1 MRLQRRWYADCCTAL
16 SELRIAC
23 LAPLGEFGT
32 SLWQYSVSSRGLM
45 QADDAFVLDATA
57 REEQAADQAC
67 HIAVDPSGAICG
79 VFMGSKAAV
88 TPFALQVRT
97 AAVLDPVSSTSIAA
111 AVAASLSRRLG

>member
-1 MRLQRRWYADCCTAL
+1 M
-16 SELRIAC
+16 
-23 LAPLGEFGT
+23 APLGEFGT
-32 SLWQYSVSSRGLM
+32 SLWQSSAFSGSLM

-79 VFMGSKAAV
+79 MFMGSKAAL

-97 AAVLDPVSSTSIAA
+97 AAVLDPICSTFIAA
-111 AVAASLSRRLG
+111 EIAAISSRRLA